1 MYFGIPLSSH
11 LIPDPPSSSY
21 FPQLCVFF
29 HFKLIEFNLCCQ
41 LLRVESWPRMWPQ
54 GSCHKSSLARDGILC
69 SLACLQAGTSSD
81 LIIWCLV
88 HCLAWSCD
96 VLCMLSQISVS
107 SYVHLLGCVWKSW
120 PEIIHHLWLLQSF
133 YPIFHKISEPWRGV
147 KYTCHLGLAIQLF
160 FACWPV
166 EHLLIAIYWKK
177 LLWRRLRNPYVKLL
191 KDG

>member
-81 LIIWCLV
+81 LIMWCLV
-88 HCLAWSCD
+88 HVVTNFCEFICASSRVCLEKLAWNHPPPLALTIFLPHLPQNLWTLEGCEVYLSFR
-96 VLCMLSQISVS
+96 VSNPVILCMLTSWASVNC
-107 SYVHLLGCVWKSW
+107 HLLKETFVKTVEKS
-120 PEIIHHLWLLQSF
+120 L
-133 YPIFHKISEPWRGV
+133 
-147 KYTCHLGLAIQLF
+147 C
-160 FACWPV
+160 
-166 EHLLIAIYWKK
+166 
-177 LLWRRLRNPYVKLL
+177 
-191 KDG
+191 